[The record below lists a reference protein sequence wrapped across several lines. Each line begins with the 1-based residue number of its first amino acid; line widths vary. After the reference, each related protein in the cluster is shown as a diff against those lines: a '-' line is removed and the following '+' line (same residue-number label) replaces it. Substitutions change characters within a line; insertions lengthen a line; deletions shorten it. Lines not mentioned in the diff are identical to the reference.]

1 MTTPTSKSKRF
12 VHSNPTRKNRTA
24 RAPYNFVPLPE
35 KIVTVDQKKLPGHDR
50 YEENTHT
57 GWFDCELMTCSPTY
71 VRGMMTLDQHE
82 KYDPVAEKRLPKEE
96 QISRKKERDEDRAPF
111 YSAKPKTEGVGR
123 AEPMIP
129 GSTLR
134 GMIRSLVEI
143 AGYGKMRWVNNVPKV
158 TFRAVAAAREDP
170 LSDPYKS
177 QIGPFSRNVRAG
189 YLKKKGEGWEIRPAL
204 KPSAEGLR
212 AERGAYLRVKEDR
225 IPNGAIKDFKRFNSR
240 NYWPEYY
247 FVSFSASTK
256 PGRMGN
262 YISIDQIGDEDADYP
277 LQGTLVC
284 TGNMMETKQ
293 KPKRNDKP
301 DEPEPDQKSDRK
313 SPRHNHHLLL
323 VADDDAAA
331 LDIKPEVLRDYED
344 SLSDFQRDELWKRG
358 GLEDGA
364 PVFYLEK
371 NGAVTWF
378 GHTPNFRVP
387 APNSEG
393 RAATPLDFIPK
404 EIRQSEQPDL
414 AEAIFGWVEE
424 DLHFKLTAQS
434 FQKLTAATVPAIV
447 LDKLRAMKD
456 QAYGRQKFLHELA
469 AHIGADQTS
478 KLKVVICRHAEKD
491 GLEGQRA
498 GRVFFGDASFVED
511 KNGVWYSEIPLI
523 PSTLG
528 SPKIT
533 TFQHY
538 LVQDKTQNHDPDFRQ
553 TLAHYGKLGETEIR
567 GHKLYWHKG
576 ANPFIEATDD
586 QKKKEKQVTRINPVK
601 AGVRFSF
608 RVYFENLRDYE
619 LGALAWALQLPGDK
633 DKSYCHKLG
642 MGKPLGMGAVKIT
655 TSLRLTERVNK
666 DGGRYATLFKEGSFA
681 DGANQTDLR
690 RFVEAFEGTVLA
702 RIAPEKQRLS
712 EVGRIR
718 MLLTMLQWQE
728 GSSQWLEQTRYLKIE
743 PNEYKERPVLP
754 DPLVVSGFATD
765 GDNN

>member
-1 MTTPTSKSKRF
+1 MSTPISKAKRF

-35 KIVTVDQKKLPGHDR
+35 KIVTVDQTTLPGHER
-50 YEENTHT
+50 YEANTNT
-57 GWFDCELMTCSPTY
+57 GWFDCKLTTRSPTY
-71 VRGMMTLDQHE
+71 VRGMMTIKQHE
-82 KYDPVAEKRLPKEE
+82 KYDPVAEKNLPKEE
-96 QISRKKERDEDRAPF
+96 QISRKKERDEERAPF
-111 YSAKPKTEGVGR
+111 YSAKPETEIEGR
-123 AEPMIP
+123 AQPMIP

-134 GMIRSLVEI
+134 GLIRSLVEI

-177 QIGPFSRNVRAG
+177 QIGSFSRNVRAG
-189 YLKKKGEGWEIRPAL
+189 YLKKNGEGWEIRPAL

-256 PGRMGN
+256 RGRMGN
-262 YISIDQIGDEDADYP
+262 YISIDQIGDEKADYP
-277 LQGTLVC
+277 LLGTLVC
-284 TGNMMETKQ
+284 TGNMAETTAGQ
-293 KPKRNDKP
+293 RSNQVTNQGP
-301 DEPEPDQKSDRK
+301 DLK
-313 SPRHNHHLLL
+313 SPRRNHHLVLL
-323 VADDDAAA
+323 EDEKADA
-331 LDIKPEVLRDYED
+331 LKITREVLQDHQD

-371 NGAVTWF
+371 RGEVTWF

-387 APNSEG
+387 ALNNEG

-404 EIRQSEQPDL
+404 EIRQNEQPDL

-424 DLHFKLTAQS
+424 DLHFKLTEQS
-434 FQKLTAATVPAIV
+434 FQGLAAETVQTNVLEKLRPMKDKAFDRKKFVHELEAQIGAALTA
-447 LDKLRAMKD
+447 
-456 QAYGRQKFLHELA
+456 
-469 AHIGADQTS
+469 
-478 KLKVVICRHAEKD
+478 KLKAVICKHAEKD

-498 GRVFFGDASFVED
+498 GRVFFSDASFVEER
-511 KNGVWYSEIPLI
+511 NGVWYSEIPLI

-553 TLAHYGKLGETEIR
+553 TLAHYGKLSETEIR

-576 ANPFIEATDD
+576 DNPTIEATDD
-586 QKKKEKQVTRINPVK
+586 QKKKEKQVTRITPVK
-601 AGVRFSF
+601 AGVGFSF
-608 RVYFENLRDYE
+608 RVYFENLHGYE

-655 TSLRLTERVNK
+655 SSLQLTERINK
-666 DGGRYATLFKEGSFA
+666 DAGRYATLFAQGRFA
-681 DGANQTDLR
+681 DGAKQTDVQ
-690 RFVEAFEGTVLA
+690 RFIDDFEGTVLA
-702 RIAPEKQRLS
+702 RIAPDKKRLT
-712 EVGRIR
+712 ELDRIR
-718 MLLTMLQWQE
+718 MLLAMLQWHDV
-728 GSSQWLEQTRYLKIE
+728 SSQWLEQTRYLKIE

-754 DPLVVSGFATD
+754 DPLIVSGFAPD
-765 GDNN
+765 GEKK